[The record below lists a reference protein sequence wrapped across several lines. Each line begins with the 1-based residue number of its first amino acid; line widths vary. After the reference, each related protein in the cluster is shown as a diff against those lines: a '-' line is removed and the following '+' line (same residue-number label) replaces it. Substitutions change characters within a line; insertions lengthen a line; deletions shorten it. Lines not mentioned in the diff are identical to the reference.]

1 MAGDRHGHPMS
12 RTGPEAVASYE
23 QALEHLLF
31 FRADVAD
38 ASRQVLA
45 AAPRSVMGHVLAAH
59 LGLLGTEEKEAAD
72 ARNAFERFK
81 EHVHRGEMT
90 PRERMHVA
98 AATSWLRGDIHQ
110 AGRVLG
116 EISVEYPHDVLALAV
131 GHQID
136 FFTGNAARLRDRI
149 GGALS
154 AWDASDPLYGPVLG
168 MYAFGL
174 EESGHYEQAR
184 EAGLEAVE
192 RRPRDVWGIH
202 AVVHTYEMQG
212 RFGDGI
218 RFLDARAA
226 DWATG
231 NYLNVHNWWH
241 YCLYALEAG
250 DVPRVLEIYDAAL
263 HHAGSTGAAMELLD
277 AAALLWRLELA
288 GQDAGD
294 RWQRLADAWAAR
306 HDGAYY
312 AFNDVHA
319 VMAYTGAGRIAEA
332 ERLVR
337 ERERYVA
344 GSGAGVSNHAMTA
357 DIGLPVC
364 RALIAFGQHHY
375 DRTVDLLIPVRHR
388 LGEYGGSHAQR
399 DAVHKTLLEAAL
411 RAGRH
416 ELARTLLSERINLR
430 PVCPYNWLA
439 QARLADE
446 LGEGARAATARA
458 RADEQAAEGMA
469 ALKR

>member
-12 RTGPEAVASYE
+12 HTGAEAVGHYE
-23 QALEHLLF
+23 QALDHLLY
-31 FRADVAD
+31 FRAEVAD
-38 ASRQVLA
+38 ASRQLLA

-59 LGLLGTEEKEAAD
+59 LGLLGTEQKDAAA
-72 ARNAFERFK
+72 ARDAFEHFK
-81 EHVHRGEMT
+81 EQVRRGEMT

-98 AATSWLRGDIHQ
+98 AATAWLCGDIHQ

-136 FFTGNAARLRDRI
+136 FFTGDAPRLRDRV

-154 AWDASDPLYGPVLG
+154 AWDGADPHHGPLLG

-174 EESGHYEQAR
+174 EEAGHYEQAR
-184 EAGLEAVE
+184 ETGLAAVE
-192 RRPRDVWGIH
+192 RGPRDVWAIH

-212 RFGDGI
+212 RFADGI
-218 RFLDARAA
+218 RFLDARSG

-277 AAALLWRLELA
+277 AAALLWRLHLA
-288 GQDAGD
+288 GQDAGG

-319 VMAYTGAGRIAEA
+319 VMAYVGAGRVPDA

-337 ERERYVA
+337 EREAYVA
-344 GSGAGVSNHAMTA
+344 RGGRGLANRAMTA
-357 DIGLPVC
+357 DVGLPVC
-364 RALIAFGQHHY
+364 RALIAYGQERH
-375 DRTVDLLIPVRHR
+375 DQAVDLLLPVRHR
-388 LGEYGGSHAQR
+388 LGAYGGSHAQR

-439 QARLADE
+439 RARLADE
-446 LGEGARAATARA
+446 LGQGAQAAAARATA
-458 RADEQAAEGMA
+458 ADQAAEGVA
-469 ALKR
+469 VLKR

>member
-12 RTGPEAVASYE
+12 RTSTEAVDHYE
-23 QALEHLLF
+23 QALDHLLF
-31 FRADVAD
+31 FRAEVAD
-38 ASRQVLA
+38 AAGRVLS

-59 LGLLGTEEKEAAD
+59 LGLLGTEEKDAD
-72 ARNAFERFK
+72 GARATFERFK

-98 AATSWLRGDIHQ
+98 AATSWLKGDLHR

-116 EISVEYPHDVLALAV
+116 EISVEYPRDVLALAV

-136 FFTGNAARLRDRI
+136 FFTGNAPRLRDRI

-154 AWDASDPLYGPVLG
+154 AWDTADPHYGPVLG

-174 EESGHYEQAR
+174 EEAGHYEQAR
-184 EAGLEAVE
+184 ETGLAAVD
-192 RRPRDVWGIH
+192 RRPRDVWAIH

-212 RFGDGI
+212 RFADGI
-218 RFLDARAA
+218 RYLDARAT
-226 DWATG
+226 DWAAG

-250 DVPRVLEIYDAAL
+250 DVSRVLEIYDSAL

-277 AAALLWRLELA
+277 AAALLWRLHLA

-319 VMAYTGAGRIAEA
+319 VMAYTGAGRTAEA

-337 ERERYVA
+337 DRERYVA
-344 GSGAGVSNHAMTA
+344 GSGPRLSNHAMTA
-357 DIGLPVC
+357 DVGLPVC
-364 RALIAFGQHHY
+364 RALIAYGNEHY
-375 DRTVDLLIPVRHR
+375 DRAVDLLLPVRHR

-416 ELARTLLSERINLR
+416 ELARTLLSERVNLR

-439 QARLADE
+439 RARLADA
-446 LGEGARAATARA
+446 LGEGAQAAAARATA
-458 RADEQAAEGMA
+458 ADQAAEGMA

>member
-12 RTGPEAVASYE
+12 HTGAEAVGHYE
-23 QALEHLLF
+23 QALDHLLF
-31 FRADVAD
+31 FRAEVAD
-38 ASRQVLA
+38 ASRQLLA
-45 AAPRSVMGHVLAAH
+45 AAPRSVMGNVLAAH
-59 LGLLGTEEKEAAD
+59 LGLLGTEQKDAAD
-72 ARNAFERFK
+72 ARDTFEHFK
-81 EHVHRGEMT
+81 EQVRRAEMT

-98 AATSWLRGDIHQ
+98 AATAWLGGDIHQ

-116 EISVEYPHDVLALAV
+116 EITVEYPRDVLALAV

-136 FFTGNAARLRDRI
+136 FFTGDAPRLRDRV
-149 GGALS
+149 GGTLS
-154 AWDASDPLYGPVLG
+154 AWDDADPHYGPLLG

-174 EESGHYEQAR
+174 EEAGHYDKAR
-184 EAGLEAVE
+184 ETGFEAVE
-192 RRPRDVWGIH
+192 RRPRDVWAIH

-212 RFGDGI
+212 QFADGI
-218 RFLDARAA
+218 RYLDARSDA
-226 DWATG
+226 WATG

-277 AAALLWRLELA
+277 AAALLWRLHLA
-288 GQDAGD
+288 GQDVGE

-319 VMAYTGAGRIAEA
+319 VMAYVGAGRIADA

-337 ERERYVA
+337 EREAYVA
-344 GSGAGVSNHAMTA
+344 RGGRGLSNRAMTA
-357 DIGLPVC
+357 DVGLPVC
-364 RALIAFGQHHY
+364 RALIAYGQERH
-375 DRTVDLLIPVRHR
+375 DQAVDLLLPVRHR
-388 LGEYGGSHAQR
+388 LGAYGGSHAQR

-446 LGEGARAATARA
+446 LGQGAQAAAARATAA
-458 RADEQAAEGMA
+458 GQAAEGAA
-469 ALKR
+469 ALKG